1 MDVNASDSDSKNIV
15 PPSTVSVEYA
25 NEWGRV
31 REVVEE
37 LQKECENVNGTQND
51 PNYLFDKIDWSQID
65 DLEIQLNDI

>member
-37 LQKECENVNGTQND
+37 L
-51 PNYLFDKIDWSQID
+51 
-65 DLEIQLNDI
+65 